1 MDNKFITIK
10 EASSLLGVSKLTLRN
25 WDNSKKLVS
34 YRNPINNYRLY
45 KKQDI
50 INFINQKIKSKRY
63 NKRAESKVK
72 IKAAALKRI
81 ENRKKREKLFKL
93 GK

>member
-10 EASSLLGVSKLTLRN
+10 EASSLIGVSKLTLRN

-50 INFINQKIKSKRY
+50 LNFINQIEL
-63 NKRAESKVK
+63 NKG
-72 IKAAALKRI
+72 IKARPVVKEPRVY
-81 ENRKKREKLFKL
+81 KLQVKHL
-93 GK
+93 DE

>member
-50 INFINQKIKSKRY
+50 LNFINQIEINKGLKVRKSY
-63 NKRAESKVK
+63 PHPLHIN
-72 IKAAALKRI
+72 
-81 ENRKKREKLFKL
+81 
-93 GK
+93 

>member
-10 EASSLLGVSKLTLRN
+10 EASSLIGVSKLTLRN

-50 INFINQKIKSKRY
+50 LNFINQIEI
-63 NKRAESKVK
+63 NKGLKV
-72 IKAAALKRI
+72 
-81 ENRKKREKLFKL
+81 RKKLPPPATYKLKVL
-93 GK
+93 HIKD

>member
-1 MDNKFITIK
+1 MYNHHMDNKFITIK

-50 INFINQKIKSKRY
+50 LNFINQIEI
-63 NKRAESKVK
+63 NKGLKV
-72 IKAAALKRI
+72 
-81 ENRKKREKLFKL
+81 RKKLSPPATYKLKVL
-93 GK
+93 HIKD